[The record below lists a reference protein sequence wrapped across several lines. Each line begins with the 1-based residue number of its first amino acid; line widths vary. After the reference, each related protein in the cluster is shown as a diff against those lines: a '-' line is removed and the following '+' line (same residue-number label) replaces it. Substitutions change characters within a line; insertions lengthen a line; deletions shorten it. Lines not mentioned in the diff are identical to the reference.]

1 MINVGGEKV
10 VPEEIEKIVKA
21 LPGITEAIAIEVT
34 HKLFGQVEKLFVQ
47 KSPGSTIQKSE
58 IISYCVKNLE
68 RYKVPTQIEFID
80 EIPRTEYGK
89 IKRFKLE

>member
-21 LPGITEAIAIEVT
+21 LPGITEAIAIGVT
-34 HKLFGQVEKLFVQ
+34 HKLFGQVVKLFVQ
-47 KSPGSTIQKSE
+47 KSPGSTIKKSE
-58 IISYCVKNLE
+58 IISYCIKNLE